1 VTVTSDP
8 HKRSRPAARIGAA
21 ACVGA
26 ALAGALALSG
36 CAEAQ
41 LGVALA
47 KRANDSLTPEDQRA
61 PSAVTAATQGPGAMP
76 SRVAQKPGPRSAPA
90 RAPRS
95 APPPAREATPDRA
108 VFFAEAATLWD
119 GLPSMGGA
127 WIAHPA
133 ANPGLMVEA
142 LNLETERSLRA
153 PALRLAERAGHPPIQ
168 LSAEAALALGMSPGR
183 LARVRLTGLREA
195 PAPAPATE
203 IAAADAAIETFA
215 LRTAAAAA
223 AGAADV
229 VQSTQPV
236 PRPEATRVAAA
247 PTPRTPAPNTMAP
260 NTVAPATT
268 ALKAAQAQAAPYVQ
282 IGAFAEADNAAGA
295 ARKLRGRD
303 LPAFEMPSGRLR
315 LVLLGPFDDLD
326 AAQAARDVAVAN
338 GFADAYITV
347 R

>member
-1 VTVTSDP
+1 MTVTSDP

-95 APPPAREATPDRA
+95 APPPARGATPDRA

-133 ANPGLMVEA
+133 ADPGLMVEA
-142 LNLETERSLRA
+142 LNLETGRSLRA

-183 LARVRLTGLREA
+183 LARVRLT
-195 PAPAPATE
+195 
-203 IAAADAAIETFA
+203 
-215 LRTAAAAA
+215 
-223 AGAADV
+223 
-229 VQSTQPV
+229 
-236 PRPEATRVAAA
+236 
-247 PTPRTPAPNTMAP
+247 
-260 NTVAPATT
+260 
-268 ALKAAQAQAAPYVQ
+268 
-282 IGAFAEADNAAGA
+282 
-295 ARKLRGRD
+295 
-303 LPAFEMPSGRLR
+303 
-315 LVLLGPFDDLD
+315 
-326 AAQAARDVAVAN
+326 
-338 GFADAYITV
+338 
-347 R
+347 